1 MLNDEVRQKTAKG
14 FLWVSIY
21 VGGARILQAATFLI
35 LGKLL
40 EPEDFGAFALAMVL
54 VNGLIMLREI
64 GLTPALI
71 QIRDDVD
78 RAFRNSAVMLPF
90 FGVLV
95 FFVIFLI
102 APVYGRLAANES
114 VVPIVKVLGLMA
126 PLSSFGILPAV
137 YLQRNLRFRKKA
149 LPEILS
155 VTVGSGLSV
164 FLAWQGFGVWSFIYG
179 ILSTE
184 FIRTTAYWITVG
196 FKFKPQVDFA
206 VWKRLLKFGVQV
218 SIGSTFGFLYTLVDR
233 FIVGTHFIIE
243 QLGYYSF
250 SLQLANLLPNNLV
263 LISNQLI
270 LPTLSSMQD
279 EKQKFIRTYSLGLAL
294 FALIIIPVS
303 AGIYLFGGDLL
314 HWLYN
319 NKWDDA
325 ALALK
330 IFVFYGFSRA
340 IGALNTEV
348 FLSKGKPKYFTFLS
362 AGKLLF
368 CLLALPFVLRFDKM
382 EAVAILFTFGL
393 LAMTVM
399 SFFLA
404 AKLMEMKFWGIIKI
418 FIPHIISIIAGCGA
432 IFSLPNEMLLLRIA
446 LFYAVYAGT
455 QFIFNR
461 RFLASV
467 KEFTTALLKKGEQD

>member
-1 MLNDEVRQKTAKG
+1 MLNSEMGQKAAKG

-40 EPEDFGAFALAMVL
+40 EPEHFGAFALAMVL

-71 QIRDDVD
+71 QIRDEVD
-78 RAFRNSAVMLPF
+78 RAFGNSAVMLPF

-95 FFVIFLI
+95 FFLIYII
-102 APVYGRLAANES
+102 APVYGRLASDES

-137 YLQRNLRFRKKA
+137 YLQRNLKFKKKA
-149 LPEILS
+149 LPELVS
-155 VTVGSGLSV
+155 VAVGSGLSII
-164 FLAWQGFGVWSFIYG
+164 LAWRGFGVWSFVYG

-184 FIRTTAYWITVG
+184 LLRTVIYWLAVG
-196 FKFKPQVDFA
+196 FRFRPQVDFA
-206 VWKRLLKFGVQV
+206 MWKRLLKFGVQV
-218 SIGSTFGFLYTLVDR
+218 SLGSTFGFLYTMVDR
-233 FIVGTHFIIE
+233 FVVGKYFTT
-243 QLGYYSF
+243 QRLGYYSF
-250 SLQLANLLPNNLV
+250 SFQLANLLPNNMVLV
-263 LISNQLI
+263 SNQLI

-279 EKQKFIRTYSLGLAL
+279 EERKFIRTYTLGLSV

-314 HWLYN
+314 GWLYGD
-319 NKWDDA
+319 KWDNA

-348 FLSKGKPKYFTFLS
+348 FFSKGKPKYFTFL
-362 AGKLLF
+362 AIGKLAV
-368 CLLALPFVLRFDKM
+368 CLIAVPFVLRFGAM
-382 EAVAILFTFGL
+382 EAVAALFTGVFIV
-393 LAMTVM
+393 MTII
-399 SFFLA
+399 SFILA
-404 AKLMEMKFWGIIKI
+404 AKLMGMKFGEIAKI
-418 FIPHIISIIAGCGA
+418 FIPHIVSIIAGWGA
-432 IFSLPNEMLLLRIA
+432 ICAISDEYLFRRIVV
-446 LFYAVYAGT
+446 FYAFYAAA

-461 RFLASV
+461 RFLGSV
-467 KEFTTALLKKGEQD
+467 KEFTSALLRKGEQS